1 MIAIILIILIILKFK
16 GRSDG
21 SYKVDESKN
30 YNYGQQAALLNGN
43 QMNGNL
49 YNDKAGSAAMG
60 GVAAAGNGGGG
71 GGNGAGG
78 GLGVPAGQANKSGA
92 SRKQKDVKEWYV

>member
-30 YNYGQQAALLNGN
+30 YQQAQGPNAALLGAGYRQQRPQ

-49 YNDKAGSAAMG
+49 KNGSDKAAKKCD
-60 GVAAAGNGGGG
+60 V
-71 GGNGAGG
+71 
-78 GLGVPAGQANKSGA
+78 
-92 SRKQKDVKEWYV
+92 KDVKEWYV